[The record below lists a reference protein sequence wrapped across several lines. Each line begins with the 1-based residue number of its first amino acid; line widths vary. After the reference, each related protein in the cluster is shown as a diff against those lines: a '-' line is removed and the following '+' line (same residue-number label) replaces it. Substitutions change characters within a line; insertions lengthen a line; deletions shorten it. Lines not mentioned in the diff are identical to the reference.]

1 MDLLELGVNFF
12 VTLFALTDPVGN
24 IPIFAAATA
33 TATAA
38 QRRAISL
45 YIALF
50 AAGFMILF
58 YVTGLWLLE
67 FFGISLAAFRI
78 AGGVLLFMLGLDM
91 ARTDFMSHFED
102 PEADLVEGAPAG
114 VEPGDT
120 RAQVRAATHAYARRR
135 FERLIVPF
143 GMPLLIGPGAI
154 SAVII
159 QAGNAA
165 KDEPTRSLYTTYL
178 ASTASAGA
186 VK

>member
-12 VTLFALTDPVGN
+12 VTLFALTDPIGN
-24 IPIFAAATA
+24 IPIFAAATV

-38 QRRAISL
+38 QRRTIAL

-50 AAGFMILF
+50 AAGFMALF
-58 YVTGLWLLE
+58 YLSGIALLE
-67 FFGISLAAFRI
+67 FFGISLPAFRI

-91 ARTDFMSHFED
+91 TRTDFISHFND
-102 PEADLVEGAPAG
+102 PDAGETPAPEG
-114 VEPGDT
+114 VLPGDT
-120 RAQVRAATHAYARRR
+120 RAAVRAQTRAYARKR

-159 QAGNAA
+159 QAGDA
-165 KDEPTRSLYTTYL
+165 
-178 ASTASAGA
+178 
-186 VK
+186 